1 MAATILDRDLPV
13 FDVSDSVATLVD
25 APLAATWQALMEV
38 DLIEVGRR
46 RPLVGILGAIRAL
59 PDVLVHLIR
68 GEAMP
73 DMPARLRLRDL
84 VTLPMSAG
92 GWVLLGERPA
102 EEIALGLTGKF
113 WKPVIEFAPVRT
125 AEEFRAFAAPGFAK
139 TVYALSV
146 RAIDKHHTLLTGT
159 MRTATTDAEARRW
172 FRRYWTFG
180 VGTGAHILVEGLL
193 DVTREA
199 AEAAARAT
207 A

>member
-73 DMPARLRLRDL
+73 DMPARLRLR
-84 VTLPMSAG
+84 P
-92 GWVLLGERPA
+92 
-102 EEIALGLTGKF
+102 
-113 WKPVIEFAPVRT
+113 
-125 AEEFRAFAAPGFAK
+125 
-139 TVYALSV
+139 
-146 RAIDKHHTLLTGT
+146 
-159 MRTATTDAEARRW
+159 
-172 FRRYWTFG
+172 
-180 VGTGAHILVEGLL
+180 HILVEGLL

-199 AEAAARAT
+199 AETAARAT